1 MSKKKLIFEGSGA
14 IERLTLSLAAEF
26 APKIRVNCIAPSLTA
41 SKISQKMI
49 STETIRKAMEN
60 MYPIPKIGRGEE
72 FADLSSFLLSGKK
85 AGLLYKYYILM
96 VVDLH

>member
-1 MSKKKLIFEGSGA
+1 
-14 IERLTLSLAAEF
+14 
-26 APKIRVNCIAPSLTA
+26 
-41 SKISQKMI
+41 MI

-60 MYPIPKIGRGEE
+60 MYPIPKIGRGDE